1 MRLKLLT
8 LALALAT
15 ISLSSH
21 SEDLLDAYRQA
32 HANDPVLQQADSQ
45 NLSTREGVPQARAL
59 LLPQISAS
67 FGINQTSGGST
78 NSSDSSLSSGLTGN
92 NYLCDGIAAGT
103 GTYDCS
109 GPLNSSLT
117 GTSDTGN
124 VRTRNLSGEIDQVI
138 FDFSKIADLKAAHST
153 ADASE
158 QTYQSAVQDLY
169 VRVATAYFDILTDED
184 ALTFAKAN
192 EDAYKKQYDQ
202 ADAQYKAGIAA
213 ITGAYQAKAAYEAA
227 KAQTITAQN
236 TLSDAREALT
246 QITGQ
251 PVGDLKKLRDDLPLD
266 PPAPADP
273 NAWVQDAIKY
283 NPTILSQQYS
293 VAAAEHDISAA
304 RAGHLPTL
312 NATASRAK
320 STEWLQNGSAAAYS
334 GNGRF
339 GNTIGVTLSVP
350 IFSGGAVQSRVRQSI
365 YQRDAAQDSLESQRR
380 LVVRTTLNY
389 YRSVLADIEEVQSGK
404 SAVESGQKALDATRA
419 GFNVGTQTII
429 NVLNAI
435 QTLTSAE
442 NTYSQARH
450 QLVLDKLNLKYSIG
464 RIEYKDMEAANVL
477 LQ

>member
-8 LALALAT
+8 LALALAA
-15 ISLSSH
+15 ISLPSH
-21 SEDLLDAYRQA
+21 GEDLLDAYRQA
-32 HANDPVLQQADSQ
+32 RANDPVLQQADAT

-67 FGINQTSGGST
+67 LGLTQSSGGS
-78 NSSDSSLSSGLTGN
+78 SSSSSSSASDTD
-92 NYLCDGIAAGT
+92 YLCNGIAAGT
-103 GTYDCS
+103 GTYTCT
-109 GPLNSSLT
+109 GPFSDSSVG
-117 GTSDTGN
+117 GTSNSGHE
-124 VRTRNLSGEIDQVI
+124 RARSLSGQIDQVI

-153 ADASE
+153 ADAGE

-169 VRVATAYFDILTDED
+169 VRVSTAYFGILTDED

-192 EDAYKKQYDQ
+192 EDAFKKQYDQ

-251 PVGDLKKLRDDLPLD
+251 PVGDLKKLRNDLPLD
-266 PPAPADP
+266 PPVPADP

-283 NPTILSQQYS
+283 NPSILSQQYS
-293 VAAAEHDISAA
+293 VTAAEHDITAA
-304 RAGHLPTL
+304 RAGHLPTI
-312 NATASRAK
+312 NATASRSK
-320 STEWLQNGSAAAYS
+320 TTDWLQNGSAAAIS

-365 YQRDAAQDSLESQRR
+365 YERDAAQDSLESERR

-389 YRSVLADIEEVQSGK
+389 YRSVLADIEEVRSGK

-429 NVLNAI
+429 DVLNAI
-435 QTLTSAE
+435 QTLTSAQ
-442 NTYSQARH
+442 NNYSQARH
-450 QLVLDKLNLKYSIG
+450 QFVLDKLNLRYSTG
-464 RIEYKDMEAANVL
+464 RVEYKDIEAANVL

>member
-8 LALALAT
+8 LALALAA
-15 ISLSSH
+15 ISLPSH

-32 HANDPVLQQADSQ
+32 RANDPVLQQADAT

-67 FGINQTSGGST
+67 LGLTQSTGGS
-78 NSSDSSLSSGLTGN
+78 SSSSSSLGSSTGSD
-92 NYLCDGIAAGT
+92 YLCNGIAAGT
-103 GTYDCS
+103 GTYTCS
-109 GPLNSSLT
+109 GPLSDGSLD
-117 GTSDTGN
+117 GTSNSGH
-124 VRTRNLSGEIDQVI
+124 VRSRNLSGEIDQVI
-138 FDFSKIADLKAAHST
+138 FDFSKIANLKAAHST

-158 QTYQSAVQDLY
+158 QTYQTAVQDLY
-169 VRVATAYFDILTDED
+169 VRVATAYFGILTDED

-213 ITGAYQAKAAYEAA
+213 ITGSYQAKAAYEAA

-251 PVGDLKKLRDDLPLD
+251 PVGDLKKLRDELPLD
-266 PPAPADP
+266 APVPNDP

-283 NPTILSQQYS
+283 SPSILSQQYS
-293 VAAAEHDISAA
+293 VTAAEHDITSA
-304 RAGHLPTL
+304 RAGHLPTI

-320 STEWLQNGSAAAYS
+320 TTEWLQNGSAAALS

-365 YQRDAAQDSLESQRR
+365 YERDAAQDSLESQRR
-380 LVVRTTLNY
+380 LVIRTTLNY
-389 YRSVLADIEEVQSGK
+389 YRSVLADIEEVKSGK

-419 GFNVGTQTII
+419 GLGAGTQTII
-429 NVLNAI
+429 DVLNAI

-450 QLVLDKLNLKYSIG
+450 QLVLDKLNLKYSTG
-464 RIEYKDMEAANVL
+464 RIEYKDIEAANIL

>member
-1 MRLKLLT
+1 MRLKLLS
-8 LALALAT
+8 LALALAA
-15 ISLSSH
+15 ISLPGH

-32 HANDPVLQQADSQ
+32 RANDPVLQQADAT

-67 FGINQTSGGST
+67 YGLTQTSGGS
-78 NSSDSSLSSGLTGN
+78 SSSSSSLTGTGSN
-92 NYLCDGIAAGT
+92 SYLCDGIAAGT
-103 GTYDCS
+103 GTYACT
-109 GPLNSSLT
+109 GPLSNSTT
-117 GTSDTGN
+117 GGNSDTGH
-124 VRTRNLSGEIDQVI
+124 VRTRNLSGQIDQVI
-138 FDFSKIADLKAAHST
+138 FDFSKIADLRAAHAT

-158 QTYQSAVQDLY
+158 QTYQSAEQDLY
-169 VRVATAYFDILTDED
+169 VRVATAYFTILTDED

-202 ADAQYKAGIAA
+202 ADAQFKAGTAA

-236 TLSDAREALT
+236 TLNDAREALT

-266 PPAPADP
+266 PPVPADP

-283 NPTILSQQYS
+283 NPSILSQQYT
-293 VAAAEHDISAA
+293 VTAYEHDISAA

-312 NATASRAK
+312 NATVSRAK
-320 STEWLQNGSAAAYS
+320 STEWLQNGSASAYT

-350 IFSGGAVQSRVRQSI
+350 IFSGGATQSRVRQSI
-365 YQRDAAQDSLESQRR
+365 YQRDAAKDSLESERR

-389 YRSVLADIEEVQSGK
+389 YRSVLADIEEVRSGK
-404 SAVESGQKALDATRA
+404 AAVESGQKALDATRA

-429 NVLNAI
+429 DVLNAI
-435 QTLTSAE
+435 QTLTSAQ

-450 QLVLDKLNLKYSIG
+450 QLVLDKLNLRYSTG
-464 RIEYKDMEAANVL
+464 RIEYKDIQAANVL